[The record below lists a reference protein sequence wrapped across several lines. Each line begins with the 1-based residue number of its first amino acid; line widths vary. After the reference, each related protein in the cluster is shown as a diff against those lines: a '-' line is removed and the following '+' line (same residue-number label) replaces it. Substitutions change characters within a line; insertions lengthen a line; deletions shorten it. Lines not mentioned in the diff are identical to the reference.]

1 MTWDGWW
8 FREWRWKLRRELV
21 SYPVCKVRR
30 SFDKALLKQTLT
42 KPVYLI
48 KACLLVYFTWTL
60 LNFFTKRSSQ
70 TVRRQ
75 EKLQDDDNQN
85 ENLLW
90 KSTEEPSSKI
100 WWAVFSVFFI
110 SFYQLSLRLSSI
122 SLFAKQFLTRKLFKA
137 RSNSPILLFKNP
149 FIILFLQCQW
159 IYRKSKIPSAICCCG
174 CWGKSR
180 IIELNECVGYLW
192 HKKLNT

>member
-1 MTWDGWW
+1 M
-8 FREWRWKLRRELV
+8 
-21 SYPVCKVRR
+21 
-30 SFDKALLKQTLT
+30 
-42 KPVYLI
+42 
-48 KACLLVYFTWTL
+48 
-60 LNFFTKRSSQ
+60 
-70 TVRRQ
+70 
-75 EKLQDDDNQN
+75 
-85 ENLLW
+85 LW

-192 HKKLNT
+192 YKKLNTQTSFWPRFRESFFCVLHMLTRSGRSLFFLLVKKVC